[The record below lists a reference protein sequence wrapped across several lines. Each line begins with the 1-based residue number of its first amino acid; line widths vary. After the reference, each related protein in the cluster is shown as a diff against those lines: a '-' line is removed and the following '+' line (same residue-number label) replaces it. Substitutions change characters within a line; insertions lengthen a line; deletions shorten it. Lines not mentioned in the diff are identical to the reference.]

1 MRRNGLGWRLSGNE
15 RGKEQICS
23 KAREG
28 KSPWNRIPT
37 GNALGN
43 ALCSA
48 HGNAVREYRDTTAGK
63 PLGRAEILQQDQ
75 NPWSEDQLKRLE
87 ESRNI
92 LGEHGSGR
100 GPSTATFPGTSA
112 LIPIH
117 PNRPRNENVHPTRS
131 NSPGSEQIY
140 PQSA

>member
-1 MRRNGLGWRLSGNE
+1 MRRNGLGWRFSGNE

-28 KSPWNRIPT
+28 KNPWNRIPT

-92 LGEHGSGR
+92 LGELRVWPLHCN
-100 GPSTATFPGTSA
+100 
-112 LIPIH
+112 I
-117 PNRPRNENVHPTRS
+117 PRNERA
-131 NSPGSEQIY
+131 Y
-140 PQSA
+140 PNPPKQTQE